1 MNPAKPSQLSTKTRK
16 FSPRYRR
23 VQVGGGY
30 WVNGFTVNEIL
41 GWNSQRLRRARENG
55 EIDYKYD
62 ERGELL
68 YDIKSVPPEVIE
80 ILKRKTA

>member
-1 MNPAKPSQLSTKTRK
+1 MNPAKRSQNSSKTRK
-16 FSPRYRR
+16 FSPRYVR

-41 GWNSQRLRRARENG
+41 GWDSKRLRRARENG
-55 EIDYKYD
+55 EINYRPD

-68 YDIKSVPPEVIE
+68 YDIKSVPREVIE